1 MFKDRA
7 DAGRHLAKRL
17 APYAGQA
24 AIVLALPRG
33 GVVVGH
39 EIAEAL
45 GLLLDIVVARKIGH
59 PTNPEYAICAV
70 DEKGTLVC
78 NEVEA
83 RRVDRKWLEKQ
94 MKLEQA
100 EAQRRSRVYRQG
112 RPPIAI
118 GGKIAVIVDDGIA
131 TGLTMRLAI
140 LAVRAQKP
148 ARVVV
153 AVPVAPSDVAETIRE
168 EVDELVVLEPPEE
181 FQGAVG
187 AHYERFDQ
195 VEDDE
200 VIRLLAKTKDL

>member
-94 MKLEQA
+94 AQLERA
-100 EAQRRSRVYRQG
+100 EAKRRRSEYR
-112 RPPIAI
+112 
-118 GGKIAVIVDDGIA
+118 
-131 TGLTMRLAI
+131 
-140 LAVRAQKP
+140 
-148 ARVVV
+148 
-153 AVPVAPSDVAETIRE
+153 
-168 EVDELVVLEPPEE
+168 
-181 FQGAVG
+181 
-187 AHYERFDQ
+187 
-195 VEDDE
+195 
-200 VIRLLAKTKDL
+200 